1 VAVTLDQLAQRYG
14 RLPSEV
20 LQTATTFDLE
30 ILDIARS
37 YEKYQQNKANGV
49 MPEVKQDVMLEAIKQ
64 VRGQ

>member
-1 VAVTLDQLAQRYG
+1 MAVTLDQLAQRYG

-37 YEKYQQNKANGV
+37 YEKYQHNKANGV
-49 MPEVKQDVMLEAIKQ
+49 MPEVKQDVMLEAIKK
-64 VRGQ
+64 VRGE

>member
-1 VAVTLDQLAQRYG
+1 MAVTLDQLAQRYG

-37 YEKYQQNKANGV
+37 YEKYQHNKANGI